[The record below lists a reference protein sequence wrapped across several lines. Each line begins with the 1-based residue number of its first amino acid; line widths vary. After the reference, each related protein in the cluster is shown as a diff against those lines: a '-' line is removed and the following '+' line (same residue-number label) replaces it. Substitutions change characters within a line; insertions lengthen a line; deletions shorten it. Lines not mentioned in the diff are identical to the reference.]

1 MKSNTI
7 SGTTLNRRR
16 KALGLLLACSALG
29 SPLALPLI
37 ATAQTLFPSQTSP
50 LPGLS
55 DEQFGTA
62 GTTTITTNAG
72 TATGSRLRGANSATA
87 MSAPDTASGTGPATG
102 AGNETQVTPA
112 NRQGSSA
119 ADRDTPFEE
128 DLNQPYDQSL
138 DADSGAGPID
148 QQEQPRVPGDPTGI
162 PLGTFMLRPSVNQS
176 INTEITRSGGTKL
189 TRNYLATGIR
199 GSLSSDWSRH
209 SLTVTG
215 DGTFEKDLSGGTRN
229 FEPEGT
235 IAADLRLDLADDTI
249 AHVTGGYSFARED
262 NDDPNAVGGATE
274 QSGVHQFNGGL
285 SVERDL
291 GLIRGLAALDAT
303 RYIYTDAELSGGNVI
318 SMKDRNRS
326 GVDGRLRL
334 GYELSPALIPFAEV
348 AAGHTFYDR
357 RRDSSGYERS
367 SQSYA
372 ARSGVEFDFGD
383 KLRGEIGTGY
393 QVVDYQDSRLDSI
406 DALTLDG
413 TATWSPQR
421 GTDVNLGLRT
431 TVQDTTTAGES
442 GWVEYELTAALAHE
456 MRDNLIGR
464 LSGSTVLRDFQG
476 GTSDGTTW
484 VAGAGLTWAI
494 NPYLDMTGDVEYE
507 QSSGGDSSDQDI
519 VRAGLGLTL
528 KR

>member
-29 SPLALPLI
+29 SPLLSPLL
-37 ATAQTLFPSQTSP
+37 ATAQTLFPSQASP

-55 DEQFGTA
+55 DQQFGTA
-62 GTTTITTNAG
+62 GTTTVTTNAG
-72 TATGSRLRGANSATA
+72 TTTGSALPSANAGTA
-87 MSAPDTASGTGPATG
+87 PGTGTENESGSEAPATPTSPQ
-102 AGNETQVTPA
+102 A
-112 NRQGSSA
+112 SA
-119 ADRDTPFEE
+119 AAERDTPFEE

-162 PLGTFMLRPSVNQS
+162 RLGTFMLRPSVNQS
-176 INTEITRSGGTKL
+176 INTEITRSGGAKL

-215 DGTFEKDLSGGTRN
+215 DGTFEKDLSGGKRN

-372 ARSGVEFDFGD
+372 ARSGVEFDFGE

-393 QVVDYQDSRLDSI
+393 QVVDYDDSRLNSI

-413 TATWSPQR
+413 NATWSPQR

-431 TVQDTTTAGES
+431 SVQDTTTAGES

-476 GTSDGTTW
+476 GTSDGKTW

-494 NPYLDMTGDVEYE
+494 NPYLDVTGDVEYE
-507 QSSGGDSSDQDI
+507 QSSGSDSSDQDI
-519 VRAGLGLTL
+519 IRAGLGLTL